1 MSEESDNYS
10 FSYLYFMDVIINW
23 FKAFFKGVK
32 NALTSWETWALAVA
46 IFLVKYFILD
56 SLF

>member
-1 MSEESDNYS
+1 MEY
-10 FSYLYFMDVIINW
+10 I
-23 FKAFFKGVK
+23 KAFVKGTYQGAK

>member
-1 MSEESDNYS
+1 
-10 FSYLYFMDVIINW
+10 MDVIINW
-23 FKAFFKGVK
+23 FKAFFKGAK